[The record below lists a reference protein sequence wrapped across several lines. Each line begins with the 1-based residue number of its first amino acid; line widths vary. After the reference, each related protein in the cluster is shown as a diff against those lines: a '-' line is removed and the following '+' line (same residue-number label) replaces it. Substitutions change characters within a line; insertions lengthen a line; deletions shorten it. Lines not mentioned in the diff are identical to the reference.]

1 MAQTKSKLSEVLNEV
16 AFDEGVLIGES
27 TCKIPAALKSVA
39 LEATGGN
46 LIEGCNSL
54 DRAFLLV
61 ENSTAGEKELK
72 VSAGENPP
80 SPRKGL
86 GVLGVKC
93 AEKTLTIIP
102 LDSSRHIA
110 ATGGNLVMTTE
121 AAMTGKIALVVLK
134 KGV

>member
-16 AFDEGVLIGES
+16 PFDEGVLIGES

-39 LEATGGN
+39 IEGTSGN
-46 LIEGCNSL
+46 LIEGASGL

-61 ENSTAGEKELK
+61 ENSTAATKHII

-80 SPRKGL
+80 SLRKGL
-86 GVLGVKC
+86 GTLDVTMT
-93 AEKTLTIIP
+93 EKTLTMIP
-102 LDSSRHIA
+102 LDSSRHLDKS
-110 ATGGNLVMTTE
+110 GNLVFTFTASTTG
-121 AAMTGKIALVVLK
+121 AVALVVLK